1 MGGFTIGMVIGI
13 LVVENLHLSD
23 CEKYFILPMS
33 YITGGLIVLW
43 GLYNY
48 ATHFPPEAQV
58 WDAPYDTCCYQIL
71 DCGGFE
77 GEKYD
82 VFGCKRDYDDDD
94 TQQHFHEVGRPYRR
108 KIKP

>member
-1 MGGFTIGMVIGI
+1 MPSNVYVVQVGGFTIGMVIGI

-58 WDAPYDTCCYQIL
+58 WDAPYDTCCYQVPVT
-71 DCGGFE
+71 CSRTV
-77 GEKYD
+77 YD
-82 VFGCKRDYDDDD
+82 TCYRDETYTVCRLPVLGKRL
-94 TQQHFHEVGRPYRR
+94 FPF
-108 KIKP
+108 